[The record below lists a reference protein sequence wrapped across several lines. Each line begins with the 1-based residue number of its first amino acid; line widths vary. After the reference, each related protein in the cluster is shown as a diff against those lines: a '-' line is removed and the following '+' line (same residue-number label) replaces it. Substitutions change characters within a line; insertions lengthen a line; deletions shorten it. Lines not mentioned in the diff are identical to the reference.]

1 MESVLIKLYENKW
14 AVEVAKKAALKTTF
28 LDIGAVFYYL
38 KAIPWQ
44 IEGFSLES
52 HFEGLIRVHNIIEHQ
67 GEFVTTAHRFLIVVK
82 KKEATP

>member
-1 MESVLIKLYENKW
+1 MESVLTKLYEREW
-14 AVEVAKKAALKTTF
+14 LVEMAEKTPLKTTF

-52 HFEGLIRVHNIIEHQ
+52 HFEGLLRVHNIIERQ
-67 GEFVTTAHRFLIVVK
+67 GEFVTTAHRFIIEAK
-82 KKEATP
+82 KRETTL